1 MKRNLLSLTAIAT
14 AAMAFGQA
22 QIVMNN
28 AAGPI
33 YMVFN
38 NPVVADATNQTW
50 LVIDHA
56 QTNGITLNTAALPGG
71 VRSENE
77 FNMIR
82 WRIAAALGAYT
93 IPYNSPLPAAPG
105 TNIPFTY
112 DKTSAG
118 TGVGSVVFSSY
129 NYGTAAAPANNYLY
143 RPSDVTH
150 VSDDPTGASVSSGA
164 PYAVDR
170 FWIVDTKAAGFAYG
184 TNPNATLSFTS
195 LDAEITGGNSITAA
209 TTLAAQR
216 FNNVIDHW
224 GDVFYPSSN
233 WILGVTPGT
242 HIVNSVADIS
252 AEHYRSWTLSD
263 LNNPLPVELTTF
275 DGSCNESKVVLKWTT
290 ASEINNSH
298 FDVEKSDNGIDWS
311 VVGTVNGAGNSQET
325 INYNFVVAND
335 GNMAYYR
342 LKQVDTDG
350 GISYSTV
357 ITAGCDVADGTEL
370 VSVWDNGAE
379 VQLMVSSTVEGVYDV
394 TLMDTHSKALTTVR
408 NQTINKGITYLTIPK
423 SGIATGMYMVR
434 MHNQTEQFSRKVVL
448 N

>member
-38 NPVVADATNQTW
+38 NPAVANATNQTW
-50 LVIDHA
+50 LVIDHS
-56 QTNGITLNTAALPGG
+56 QTNGLTLSTPALAGG
-71 VRSENE
+71 VRSEDE

-82 WRIAAALGAYT
+82 WRTANVAGPLNYVL
-93 IPYNSPLPAAPG
+93 PFNSPLGGVNG
-105 TNIPFTY
+105 TNIPLTY
-112 DKTSAG
+112 TKNTAG
-118 TGVGSVVFSSY
+118 TGVGSVVFSTY
-129 NYGTAAAPANNYLY
+129 NFGGVAPNWDNYIY

-150 VSDDPTGASVSSGA
+150 VSDDPTGTSNNSGA
-164 PYAVDR
+164 PFAVDR
-170 FWIVDTKAAGFAYG
+170 FWIIDTKAAGYAY
-184 TNPNATLSFTS
+184 TASPDATLSFTS
-195 LDAEITGGNSITAA
+195 LDVEITAGNTITAA

-216 FNNVIDHW
+216 FNTPIQHW
-224 GDVFYPSSN
+224 GDFFPGGTWAV
-233 WILGVTPGT
+233 GAPGT
-242 HIVNSVADIS
+242 HTVSAVNVVPAQFF
-252 AEHYRSWTLSD
+252 RSWTLSD
-263 LNNPLPVELTTF
+263 VNNPLPVELTTF

-298 FDVEKSDNGIDWS
+298 FEVEKSDNGIDWT

-325 INYNFVVAND
+325 INYNFVDAND

-370 VSVWDNGAE
+370 VNVWDNGTE